1 MKGWYVMKA
10 HELTRP
16 DAKFKKFCVKNG
28 RVFWT
33 KAYMHGDRRRVCV
46 SRKEA
51 GREIKAYI
59 KPHTE
64 VVVV

>member
-1 MKGWYVMKA
+1 MKA
-10 HELTRP
+10 HELTVP
-16 DAKFKKFCVKNG
+16 GVKFKRFCVKNG

-46 SRKEA
+46 TRKEN
-51 GREIKAYI
+51 GVEKKAYI

>member
-1 MKGWYVMKA
+1 MKA

-16 DAKFKKFCVKNG
+16 DAKFKRFCVKNG

-33 KAYMHGDRRRVCV
+33 KAWMNGDRRKVGI
-46 SRKEA
+46 SRKEK

-59 KPHTE
+59 KPHAE
-64 VVVV
+64 VVVI